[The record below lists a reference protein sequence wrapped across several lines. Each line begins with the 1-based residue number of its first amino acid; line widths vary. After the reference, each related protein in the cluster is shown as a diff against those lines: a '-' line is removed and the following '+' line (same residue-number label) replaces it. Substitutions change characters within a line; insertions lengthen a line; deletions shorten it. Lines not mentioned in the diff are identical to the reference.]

1 MLLILMWKIF
11 LKNSSKSCFTRL
23 NLKIEGTKLL
33 VDMYETQTKQHHED
47 RVQIMEAVTSS
58 YESLTKVE
66 TEKKTRI
73 S

>member
-1 MLLILMWKIF
+1 
-11 LKNSSKSCFTRL
+11 
-23 NLKIEGTKLL
+23 
-33 VDMYETQTKQHHED
+33 MYETQTKQHHED
-47 RVQIMEAVTSS
+47 RVQIMEAVTGS